1 MSDRDSYDQYLLREP
16 MTALASGQFNMSS
29 DGKETITPI
38 ISSSSAGFVTP
49 ENPTG
54 DAKVTTPNT
63 VSSRTPSGSIDL
75 GKTTLGTLSIY
86 DYIESDDFV
95 TGSTGWRISGNGD
108 AEFSNATIRGS
119 LSAVTIDI
127 GGADA
132 TSFHVDID
140 GNMWSGAATLAAAP
154 FQVSS
159 SGAMTATSGTFSG
172 TITSTSGTIGGFSIG
187 SDYIRDAADSMGMAS
202 TVTGSDDVRFWAGD
216 TYANRATAD
225 FRVTEAGAVTASSIT
240 ITGGSVEGTTVVLI
254 GTLNIAARGWTQT
267 SVFSVTDADTVAW
280 GAGTFTSA
288 DGTSYA
294 IDAGN
299 TGNMTVATYIYL
311 DIAVSTTAYQTTT
324 TAATAVGAGKV
335 LITKAQNG
343 TGEATFQVFGGIGG
357 QNIDAANIVTGSITT
372 NEIAASTITGGNI
385 SSLSISG
392 KTALFDTG
400 TVGGWTMGA
409 NSLLAGSGA
418 TTVGFDTTSTG
429 GDDIRIYAGSLTA
442 SSAPFRVTESGALTA
457 SSATITGILTASTGS
472 VIDGLYVTE
481 TYTAGEDLT
490 AGNAVTKKGIIINQ
504 EQAVNNSSQ
513 DSSIGGVDVTAVA
526 QSFQVSSAISPDF
539 IALRVTKVGTPTGS
553 LFIDIYSDS
562 AGSPNTLLG
571 TSDTV
576 ATSSYVSGEWMI
588 FFFSTPV
595 ALSTSTTYWIVADK
609 NAGTVFYDSVLNY
622 FALLGDTN
630 NSYASGSA
638 KAKAGTWQACETVLD
653 FSFIIGNRANAVD
666 TVYKSDARFAE
677 TTHTFIGFASETKSA
692 AASVKIRTFGTE
704 TNQSSLTT
712 GSIYYLRGSI
722 TDASS
727 DCRGK
732 IIVEETSG
740 VGNANYQFAKRIG
753 VATNTTKILL
763 SPDSTPVNQ

>member
-299 TGNMTVATYIYL
+299 TGNMTVATYIYF

-372 NEIAASTITGGNI
+372 NEIAASTIVGGNI

-400 TVGGWTMGA
+400 TIGGFTMGA
-409 NSLLAGSGA
+409 TTLAATNLTMTSGAANTANISVGTGSNLAGMNSANAAGDITFWAGDTFANRATAPFHVTADGVVTAKLFAGSGSTVIIGA
-418 TTVGFDTTSTG
+418 PTSLFQISSTNAATDTTLYGTYDNGVGTLILGSDGFLQWSAKTATANTPRGVIKIGSNIYTCVGGVTPVFYRYDTSLGTETLMTLSGSPPTTVANV
-429 GDDIRIYAGSLTA
+429 RL
-442 SSAPFRVTESGALTA
+442 
-457 SSATITGILTASTGS
+457 AT
-472 VIDGLYVTE
+472 DGTNLYQIQ
-481 TYTAGEDLT
+481 Y
-490 AGNAVTKKGIIINQ
+490 
-504 EQAVNNSSQ
+504 
-513 DSSIGGVDVTAVA
+513 
-526 QSFQVSSAISPDF
+526 
-539 IALRVTKVGTPTGS
+539 
-553 LFIDIYSDS
+553 
-562 AGSPNTLLG
+562 
-571 TSDTV
+571 DTV
-576 ATSSYVSGEWMI
+576 ATGASGGGEYIQKYTISGTTITYDSEVGIAGTGDWRQFYNDGTYHYLYKQNSDSIKRYTLAGAENTTYIWQGPGTATVTGYGIFRFANQFWIAEGSVSG
-588 FFFSTPV
+588 
-595 ALSTSTTYWIVADK
+595 Y
-609 NAGTVFYDSVLNY
+609 VF
-622 FALLGDTN
+622 
-630 NSYASGSA
+630 
-638 KAKAGTWQACETVLD
+638 
-653 FSFIIGNRANAVD
+653 
-666 TVYKSDARFAE
+666 
-677 TTHTFIGFASETKSA
+677 
-692 AASVKIRTFGTE
+692 IRR
-704 TNQSSLTT
+704 L
-712 GSIYYLRGSI
+712 YL
-722 TDASS
+722 
-727 DCRGK
+727 
-732 IIVEETSG
+732 
-740 VGNANYQFAKRIG
+740 
-753 VATNTTKILL
+753 
-763 SPDSTPVNQ
+763 P